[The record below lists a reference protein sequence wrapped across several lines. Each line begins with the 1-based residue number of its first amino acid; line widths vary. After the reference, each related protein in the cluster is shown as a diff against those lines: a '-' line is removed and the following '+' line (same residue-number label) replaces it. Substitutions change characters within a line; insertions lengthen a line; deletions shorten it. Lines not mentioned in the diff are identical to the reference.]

1 MRAHLEQYGFTPE
14 QITPALQQ
22 PVNTSVEAC
31 VEFILGQP
39 VSQPAQSQEP
49 CQQLQPQ
56 RQRQQQHRQQ
66 QRQQQQIAHQ
76 PPMHQQDASDQPGSN
91 MPVKPWLVARPKRG
105 RKTVV
110 TGRTI
115 RDKWMVA
122 MQNLFELARKL
133 DLYRASTNVA
143 IGLLKDFSSALK
155 KRSSASPQAD
165 ATMDA
170 VQWLYEETS
179 LVNHR
184 LPIPDP
190 VWEALKAGTSP
201 HLLHIRRERL
211 QDLLNRL
218 VSVIRDRNERRRSRK
233 IGAHGK
239 RMQARA
245 PGKPSGFS
253 LPLGSGP
260 DAQECRMSG
269 APCPSGPPTQLCAS
283 WEDASPSDSSNWDY
297 LAVTRNRA
305 PHLTWQW
312 RWPREVEEH
321 GSGARWQW

>member
-1 MRAHLEQYGFTPE
+1 MRAHLEQLGFTQD
-14 QITPALQQ
+14 QISTAMRQPA
-22 PVNTSVEAC
+22 NTTVEAC
-31 VEFILGQP
+31 LDFILGQP
-39 VSQPAQSQEP
+39 VPQPAQTQESN
-49 CQQLQPQ
+49 QLLQPQ
-56 RQRQQQHRQQ
+56 RQRQQQQLQQ
-66 QRQQQQIAHQ
+66 QRQLQRQQQTALQ
-76 PPMHQQDASDQPGSN
+76 PPMHQQDAPDLPGSSK
-91 MPVKPWLVARPKRG
+91 PVEPWLIARPKKG
-105 RKTVV
+105 RRTVV
-110 TGRTI
+110 TGRMI
-115 RDKWMVA
+115 RDKWMVV
-122 MQNLFELARKL
+122 MQNLFELARTL

-165 ATMDA
+165 AAMDA

-233 IGAHGK
+233 IGAHGQ

-260 DAQECRMSG
+260 DDLEC
-269 APCPSGPPTQLCAS
+269 
-283 WEDASPSDSSNWDY
+283 
-297 LAVTRNRA
+297 
-305 PHLTWQW
+305 
-312 RWPREVEEH
+312 
-321 GSGARWQW
+321 

>member
-1 MRAHLEQYGFTPE
+1 M
-14 QITPALQQ
+14 
-22 PVNTSVEAC
+22 
-31 VEFILGQP
+31 
-39 VSQPAQSQEP
+39 
-49 CQQLQPQ
+49 
-56 RQRQQQHRQQ
+56 
-66 QRQQQQIAHQ
+66 
-76 PPMHQQDASDQPGSN
+76 
-91 MPVKPWLVARPKRG
+91 
-105 RKTVV
+105 V
-110 TGRTI
+110 TGRMI

-155 KRSSASPQAD
+155 KQSSASPQAD
-165 ATMDA
+165 AAMDA

-233 IGAHGK
+233 IGAHGQ

-269 APCPSGPPTQLCAS
+269 APCPSGPPIQLCVS
-283 WEDASPSDSSNWDY
+283 WEDVNPSDSSNWDY
-297 LAVTRNRA
+297 LAVTRNNRA
-305 PHLTWQW
+305 PHTS
-312 RWPREVEEH
+312 R
-321 GSGARWQW
+321 GSGGGRRRSRSMGRGLGGSGDAGSPISSRSPPLLPSGGLDTKSPLTEEKERPLASSFS